1 MSIYDTMHLP
11 FSLHF
16 LSHPSHIPFSGVI
29 IINPENEQTF
39 QGLSSPSVASCETVL
54 SFSLLSCISHVI
66 ITCQYIS
73 PDPISLLSTRRIHP
87 TTQSKFHSSGMFL
100 FRLKFSISPNY
111 TPAFINALSQN
122 KEQGN
127 NQIWFLV
134 SNLTFPVL
142 VGFTTFHVG
151 TKVQSLKLINTG
163 FSQLT

>member
-1 MSIYDTMHLP
+1 MSIYDTMHFL

-87 TTQSKFHSSGMFL
+87 TTQSKFSLFWDVSVSS
-100 FRLKFSISPNY
+100 
-111 TPAFINALSQN
+111 Q
-122 KEQGN
+122 
-127 NQIWFLV
+127 
-134 SNLTFPVL
+134 
-142 VGFTTFHVG
+142 
-151 TKVQSLKLINTG
+151 VQYIPKLYSCFYKCSLPK
-163 FSQLT
+163 